1 MFFDDVIK
9 NIMITPDRNLKMACP
24 VCGEEVTS
32 QMRFPNSVKDLFKY
46 AVVCVV
52 DGNDTV
58 VGFTNNEIDTTA
70 IEGDFGKMT
79 LVSSAK
85 VSELPYISNIMLLNV
100 RDAELPTIVEMFT
113 YTILGWDDT
122 EEDEGETL
130 IGFTD
135 STELDH
141 TVIWDFDYFELID
154 NVSGKR
160 QVPTI
165 KEV

>member
-1 MFFDDVIK
+1 MLMTK
-9 NIMITPDRNLKMACP
+9 NYYYLAASISNEKY
-24 VCGEEVTS
+24 
-32 QMRFPNSVKDLFKY
+32 NSVKDLFKY

-141 TVIWDFDYFELID
+141 IVIWDFDYFELID